1 LNEKKGIFMKKF
13 TIFGFKFLFEVK
25 KKDNSDEEK
34 YSDTYFLKEKV
45 FYLILALFLIT
56 ISAKIPILFRNN
68 NYMIGDV
75 VKSDIYSPKTIVFR
89 DKIGKDKII
98 QDMINQ
104 LDKDYIYSSDA
115 ADIYT
120 NEFDNF
126 HKEIIAIKKGNLQTF
141 DYSGFERK
149 MGKAMPE
156 TLVKKIL
163 EEDEDK
169 INSTFEKLSEHL
181 KNAYTAGI
189 YKEKNSIRINE
200 PAESEIE
207 NLDAF
212 ERDLINYFLIPN
224 YIYDEAKTKNTINE
238 KVSQINDQYIEIK
251 AGTLIAKT
259 GEILTER
266 KIDILDKLGIYNY
279 KMSIFIITLNII
291 FLLVISSIFNVVT
304 TRFYSKDVLEKK
316 KYKAVMLLMIV
327 TLLVFRIVPNSMIY
341 LVPIDTMLLLLMF
354 IVRPRFSI
362 FLTVMLISYL
372 LPITDYDLKYF
383 TIQSIAILA
392 TGFLSKNIGTRSSVI
407 AIGIQLAIMKILL
420 YLILSFF
427 SMEESF
433 GVALNTIK
441 LFVSGLFSGMFA
453 IALLPYFER
462 TFNILTVF
470 RLIELADLSQPLL
483 RKLSIEAP
491 GTFQHSMMVATL
503 SENAVIEIGGD
514 PIFTRVA
521 CYYHDI
527 GKTKRPQYYVENQTD
542 GKNLHNNIS
551 PFMSK
556 MIILAHTK
564 EGAEMGKKYKIPK
577 EIRDIMF
584 EHQGTTLLAYFY
596 NKAKEIDPNVQ
607 EEEFRYSGPRPQTK
621 ESAVI
626 LLADSIEAAVRSL
639 DVKDPIKVEE
649 MVRRIVN
656 AKIADNQLSDA
667 NITFKEIEIIINS
680 FLKTFGAIYHE
691 RIKYPGQK

>member
-1 LNEKKGIFMKKF
+1 MKKF

-141 DYSGFERK
+141 DYNGFERK

-156 TLVKKIL
+156 TIVKKLL

-189 YKEKNSIRINE
+189 YKEKNSIRVNE
-200 PAESEIE
+200 PVKSEID

-266 KIDILDKLGIYNY
+266 KIDILDRLGIYNY
-279 KMSIFIITLNII
+279 KMSFFIIVLNLV

-392 TGFLSKNIGTRSSVI
+392 TGFLSKNISTRSSVI
-407 AIGIQLAIMKILL
+407 AVGIQLAILKILL
-420 YLILSFF
+420 YLILS
-427 SMEESF
+427 S
-433 GVALNTIK
+433 
-441 LFVSGLFSGMFA
+441 
-453 IALLPYFER
+453 
-462 TFNILTVF
+462 
-470 RLIELADLSQPLL
+470 SQL
-483 RKLSIEAP
+483 KKV
-491 GTFQHSMMVATL
+491 MV
-503 SENAVIEIGGD
+503 
-514 PIFTRVA
+514 
-521 CYYHDI
+521 
-527 GKTKRPQYYVENQTD
+527 
-542 GKNLHNNIS
+542 
-551 PFMSK
+551 
-556 MIILAHTK
+556 
-564 EGAEMGKKYKIPK
+564 
-577 EIRDIMF
+577 
-584 EHQGTTLLAYFY
+584 
-596 NKAKEIDPNVQ
+596 
-607 EEEFRYSGPRPQTK
+607 
-621 ESAVI
+621 
-626 LLADSIEAAVRSL
+626 
-639 DVKDPIKVEE
+639 
-649 MVRRIVN
+649 
-656 AKIADNQLSDA
+656 
-667 NITFKEIEIIINS
+667 
-680 FLKTFGAIYHE
+680 
-691 RIKYPGQK
+691 

>member
-1 LNEKKGIFMKKF
+1 MKKF

-25 KKDNSDEEK
+25 KKDNLDEEK

-327 TLLVFRIVPNSMIY
+327 TLLVFRIVPDSMIY

-362 FLTVMLISYL
+362 FLTMMLISYL

-649 MVRRIVN
+649 MVRKIVN

>member
-1 LNEKKGIFMKKF
+1 MKKF

-104 LDKDYIYSSDA
+104 LDKEYIYSSDA

-189 YKEKNSIRINE
+189 YKEKNSIRVNE
-200 PAESEIE
+200 PVKSEID

-224 YIYDEAKTKNTINE
+224 YIYDEAKTKSAINE

-327 TLLVFRIVPNSMIY
+327 TLLVFRIVPESMIY

-362 FLTVMLISYL
+362 FLTMMLISYL

-407 AIGIQLAIMKILL
+407 AIGIQLAILKILL

-433 GVALNTIK
+433 GMALNTIK
-441 LFVSGLFSGMFA
+441 LFISGLFSGMFA

>member
-1 LNEKKGIFMKKF
+1 MKKF

-189 YKEKNSIRINE
+189 YKEKNTIRINE
-200 PAESEIE
+200 PVKSEID

-224 YIYDEAKTKNTINE
+224 YIYDEAKTKSAINE

-316 KYKAVMLLMIV
+316 KYKAVMLLMIF

-649 MVRRIVN
+649 MVRKIVN

>member
-1 LNEKKGIFMKKF
+1 MKKF

-189 YKEKNSIRINE
+189 YKEKNSIRVNE
-200 PAESEIE
+200 PVKSEID

-224 YIYDEAKTKNTINE
+224 YIYDEAKTKSAINE

-327 TLLVFRIVPNSMIY
+327 ALLVFRIVPNSMIY

-362 FLTVMLISYL
+362 FLTMMLISYL

-649 MVRRIVN
+649 MVRKIVN

>member
-1 LNEKKGIFMKKF
+1 MKKF

-189 YKEKNSIRINE
+189 YKEKNSIRVNE
-200 PAESEIE
+200 PVKSEID

-224 YIYDEAKTKNTINE
+224 YIYDEAKTKSAINE

-279 KMSIFIITLNII
+279 KMSIFIIILNII

-327 TLLVFRIVPNSMIY
+327 TLLVFRIVPDSMIY

-362 FLTVMLISYL
+362 FLTMMLISYL

-433 GVALNTIK
+433 GMALNTIK

>member
-1 LNEKKGIFMKKF
+1 MKKF

-104 LDKDYIYSSDA
+104 LDKEYIYSSDA

-189 YKEKNSIRINE
+189 YKEKNTIRINE
-200 PAESEIE
+200 PVKSEID

-224 YIYDEAKTKNTINE
+224 YIYDEAKTKSAINE

-362 FLTVMLISYL
+362 FLTMMLISYL

-649 MVRRIVN
+649 MVRKIVN

>member
-1 LNEKKGIFMKKF
+1 MKKF

-104 LDKDYIYSSDA
+104 LDKEYIYSSDA

-189 YKEKNSIRINE
+189 YKEKNSIRVNE
-200 PAESEIE
+200 PVKSEID

-224 YIYDEAKTKNTINE
+224 YIYDEAKTKSAINE

-362 FLTVMLISYL
+362 FLTMMLISYL

-527 GKTKRPQYYVENQTD
+527 GKTKRPQYYVENQSD

-649 MVRRIVN
+649 MVRKIVN

>member
-1 LNEKKGIFMKKF
+1 MKKF

-104 LDKDYIYSSDA
+104 LDKEYIYSSDA

-279 KMSIFIITLNII
+279 KMSIFIIILNII

-327 TLLVFRIVPNSMIY
+327 TLLVFRIVPDSMIY

-362 FLTVMLISYL
+362 FLTMMLISYL

-407 AIGIQLAIMKILL
+407 AIGIQLAILKILL

-433 GVALNTIK
+433 GMALNTIK

-649 MVRRIVN
+649 MVRKIVN

>member
-1 LNEKKGIFMKKF
+1 MKKF
-13 TIFGFKFLFEVK
+13 TIFGFKFLFDIK
-25 KKDNSDEEK
+25 KKNNSDEEK
-34 YSDTYFLKEKV
+34 YSDSYFLKEKV
-45 FYLILALFLIT
+45 FYLILTLFLIS
-56 ISAKIPILFRNN
+56 ISSKVPMLFRNN
-68 NYMIGDV
+68 NYIIGDV

-98 QDMINQ
+98 QDMIDR

-115 ADIYT
+115 AEIYM
-120 NEFDNF
+120 NEFQNF
-126 HKEIIAIKKGNLQTF
+126 HKEIIAIKKGNLKSF

-149 MGKAMPE
+149 TGKVI
-156 TLVKKIL
+156 TKDIINKLL
-163 EEDEDK
+163 EEDEKQIDY
-169 INSTFEKLSEHL
+169 TFSKLDEQL
-181 KNAYTAGI
+181 ENAYKSGI

-200 PAESEIE
+200 PAKTEIE
-207 NLDAF
+207 KLSPF
-212 ERDLINYFLIPN
+212 ERKIINNFLIPN

-238 KVSQINDQYIEIK
+238 KVSQIHDQYIEIK

-259 GEILTER
+259 GEVLTER

-279 KMSIFIITLNII
+279 KMSIFIIILNII
-291 FLLVISSIFNVVT
+291 FLLVISSIYNLVAIK
-304 TRFYSKDVLEKK
+304 YHSDEILEKN
-316 KYKAVMLLMIV
+316 KYRAIILLIIG
-327 TLLVFRIVPNSMIY
+327 TLIIFRIVPNSMAY
-341 LVPIDTMLLLLMF
+341 LLPIDTMLMLLLF
-354 IVRPRFSI
+354 IVKPSFTY
-362 FLTVMLISYL
+362 FLTILLISYL
-372 LPITDYDLKYF
+372 LPIIDYDLKYF
-383 TIQSIAILA
+383 TIQSIAIVA
-392 TGFLSKNIGTRSSVI
+392 ISIFFKKNIITRSSVI
-407 AIGIQLAIMKILL
+407 AMGIQLAILKILL

-427 SMEESF
+427 SAEESY
-433 GVALNTIK
+433 GVALNTIQI
-441 LFVSGLFSGMFA
+441 FVSGLFSGMFA

-470 RLIELADLSQPLL
+470 KLIELADLSHPLL

-527 GKTKRPQYYVENQTD
+527 GKTKRPQYFVENQTG
-542 GKNLHNNIS
+542 GKNLHNDIS

-556 MIILAHTK
+556 MIILAHTR

-577 EIRDIMF
+577 EIRDIMY

-596 NKAKEIDPNVQ
+596 NKAKQIDPNIP
-607 EEEFRYSGPRPQTK
+607 EEEFRYSGPKPQTK

-639 DVKDPIKVEE
+639 DVKDPVKIEE
-649 MVRRIVN
+649 MVRKIVDS
-656 AKIADNQLSDA
+656 KIRDNQLSDA
-667 NITFKEIEIIINS
+667 NITFKEVEIIINS

>member
-1 LNEKKGIFMKKF
+1 MRKKGKFMKKF
-13 TIFGFKFLFEVK
+13 TIFGFKFLFDIK
-25 KKDNSDEEK
+25 KKDNSDEER
-34 YSDTYFLKEKV
+34 YSDSYFLKEKV

-56 ISAKIPILFRNN
+56 ISSKIPILFRNN
-68 NYMIGDV
+68 NYMVGDV

-98 QDMINQ
+98 QDMIDR

-115 ADIYT
+115 ADIYKE
-120 NEFDNF
+120 EFENF
-126 HKEIIAIKKGNLQTF
+126 HKEIIAIKKGNLKSF

-149 MGKAMPE
+149 TGKVMPE
-156 TLVKKIL
+156 SLINKLL
-163 EEDEDK
+163 EEDEEK
-169 INSTFEKLSEHL
+169 IDEIFSKLDGEL
-181 KNAYTAGI
+181 ENAYKAGI

-200 PAESEIE
+200 PAKSEI
-207 NLDAF
+207 DALEPF
-212 ERDLINYFLIPN
+212 EREIINNFLIPN

-238 KVSQINDQYIEIK
+238 KVSQIHDQYIEIK

-259 GEILTER
+259 GEILTDR

-279 KMSIFIITLNII
+279 KMSIFIIALNLI
-291 FLLVISSIFNVVT
+291 FLLVISSVFNVVT
-304 TRFYSKDVLEKK
+304 IKFYSKEILEKN
-316 KYKAVMLLMIV
+316 KYRAMMLLTIG
-327 TLLVFRIVPNSMIY
+327 TLLAFRIVPNSMIY
-341 LVPIDTMLLLLMF
+341 LLPLDTMLLLLVF
-354 IVRPRFSI
+354 IVKPRFSI
-362 FLTVMLISYL
+362 FLTMMVISYM

-392 TGFLSKNIGTRSSVI
+392 TGFLSKNISTRSSVI
-407 AIGIQLAIMKILL
+407 AIGIQLAILKILL

-427 SMEESF
+427 SVEESY

-441 LFVSGLFSGMFA
+441 IFISGLFSGMLA

-470 RLIELADLSQPLL
+470 KLIELADLSHPLL

-503 SENAVIEIGGD
+503 SENAVVEIGGD

-527 GKTKRPQYYVENQTD
+527 GKTKRPQYYVENQTG
-542 GKNLHNNIS
+542 GKNLHNDIS

-556 MIILAHTK
+556 MIILAHTR

-596 NKAKEIDPNVQ
+596 NKAKEIDPNIP
-607 EEEFRYSGPRPQTK
+607 EEEFRYSGPKPQTK

-639 DVKDPIKVEE
+639 DVKDPVKIEQ
-649 MVRRIVN
+649 MVRKIVDS
-656 AKIADNQLSDA
+656 KIRDNQLSDA
-667 NITFKEIEIIINS
+667 NITFKEIEIIVNS

>member
-149 MGKAMPE
+149 MGKTMPE

-327 TLLVFRIVPNSMIY
+327 TLLVFRIVPDSMIY

-362 FLTVMLISYL
+362 FLTMMLISYL

-407 AIGIQLAIMKILL
+407 AIGIQLAILKILL

-433 GVALNTIK
+433 GMALNTIK

-649 MVRRIVN
+649 MVRKIVN

>member
-1 LNEKKGIFMKKF
+1 MKKF

-104 LDKDYIYSSDA
+104 LDKEYIYSSDA

-189 YKEKNSIRINE
+189 YKEKNSIRVNE
-200 PAESEIE
+200 PVKSEID

-224 YIYDEAKTKNTINE
+224 YIYDEAKTKSAINE

-407 AIGIQLAIMKILL
+407 AIGIQLAILKILL

>member
-1 LNEKKGIFMKKF
+1 MKKF

-200 PAESEIE
+200 PAKSEIE

-224 YIYDEAKTKNTINE
+224 YIYDEAKTKSAINE

-327 TLLVFRIVPNSMIY
+327 ALLVFRIVPNSMIY

-362 FLTVMLISYL
+362 FLTMMLISYL

-407 AIGIQLAIMKILL
+407 AIGIQLAILKILL

-649 MVRRIVN
+649 MVRKIVN

>member
-1 LNEKKGIFMKKF
+1 MKKF

-189 YKEKNSIRINE
+189 YKEKNSIRVNE
-200 PAESEIE
+200 PVKSEID

-224 YIYDEAKTKNTINE
+224 YIYDEAKTKSAINE

-316 KYKAVMLLMIV
+316 KYKAVMLLMIF
-327 TLLVFRIVPNSMIY
+327 TLLEFRIVPNSMIY

-649 MVRRIVN
+649 MVRKIVN

>member
-1 LNEKKGIFMKKF
+1 MKKF

-189 YKEKNSIRINE
+189 YKEKNSIWINE
-200 PAESEIE
+200 PAKSEIDS
-207 NLDAF
+207 LDAF

-224 YIYDEAKTKNTINE
+224 YIYDEAKTKSAINE

-291 FLLVISSIFNVVT
+291 FLLVISSVFNVVT
-304 TRFYSKDVLEKK
+304 MRFYSRDVLEKK

-362 FLTVMLISYL
+362 FLTMMLISYL

-649 MVRRIVN
+649 MVRKIVN

>member
-1 LNEKKGIFMKKF
+1 MKKF

-649 MVRRIVN
+649 MVRKIVN

>member
-1 LNEKKGIFMKKF
+1 MKKF

-149 MGKAMPE
+149 MGKTMPE

-327 TLLVFRIVPNSMIY
+327 TLLVFRIVPDSMIY

-362 FLTVMLISYL
+362 FLTMMLISYL

-407 AIGIQLAIMKILL
+407 AIGIQLAILKILL

-433 GVALNTIK
+433 GMALNTIK

-649 MVRRIVN
+649 MVRKIVN

>member
-1 LNEKKGIFMKKF
+1 MKKF

-224 YIYDEAKTKNTINE
+224 YIYDEAKTKSAINE

-362 FLTVMLISYL
+362 FLTMMLISYL

-407 AIGIQLAIMKILL
+407 AIGIQLAILKILL

-433 GVALNTIK
+433 GMALNTIK

>member
-1 LNEKKGIFMKKF
+1 
-13 TIFGFKFLFEVK
+13 
-25 KKDNSDEEK
+25 
-34 YSDTYFLKEKV
+34 
-45 FYLILALFLIT
+45 
-56 ISAKIPILFRNN
+56 
-68 NYMIGDV
+68 MID
-75 VKSDIYSPKTIVFR
+75 R
-89 DKIGKDKII
+89 
-98 QDMINQ
+98 

-115 ADIYT
+115 ADIYKE
-120 NEFDNF
+120 EFENF
-126 HKEIIAIKKGNLQTF
+126 HKEIIAIKKGNLKSF

-149 MGKAMPE
+149 TGKVMPE
-156 TLVKKIL
+156 SLINKLL
-163 EEDEDK
+163 EEDEEK
-169 INSTFEKLSEHL
+169 IDEIFSKLDGEL
-181 KNAYTAGI
+181 ENAYKAGI

-200 PAESEIE
+200 PAKSEI
-207 NLDAF
+207 DALEPF
-212 ERDLINYFLIPN
+212 EREIINNFLIPN

-238 KVSQINDQYIEIK
+238 KVSQIHDQYIEIK

-259 GEILTER
+259 GEILTDR

-279 KMSIFIITLNII
+279 KMSIFIIALNLI
-291 FLLVISSIFNVVT
+291 FLLVISSVFNVVT
-304 TRFYSKDVLEKK
+304 IKFYSKEILEKN
-316 KYKAVMLLMIV
+316 KYRAMMLLTIG
-327 TLLVFRIVPNSMIY
+327 TLLAFRIVPNSMIY
-341 LVPIDTMLLLLMF
+341 LLPLDTMLLLLVF
-354 IVRPRFSI
+354 IVKPRFSI
-362 FLTVMLISYL
+362 FLTMMVISYM

-392 TGFLSKNIGTRSSVI
+392 TGFLSKNISTRSSVI
-407 AIGIQLAIMKILL
+407 AIGIQLAILKILL

-427 SMEESF
+427 SVEESY

-441 LFVSGLFSGMFA
+441 IFISGLFSGMLA

-470 RLIELADLSQPLL
+470 KLIELADLSHPLL

-503 SENAVIEIGGD
+503 SENAVVEIGGD

-527 GKTKRPQYYVENQTD
+527 GKTKRPQYYVENQTG
-542 GKNLHNNIS
+542 GKNLHNDIS

-556 MIILAHTK
+556 MIILAHTR

-596 NKAKEIDPNVQ
+596 NKAKEIDPNIP
-607 EEEFRYSGPRPQTK
+607 EEEFRYSGPKPQTK

-639 DVKDPIKVEE
+639 DVKDPVKIEQ
-649 MVRRIVN
+649 MVRKIVN
-656 AKIADNQLSDA
+656 SKIRDNQLSDA
-667 NITFKEIEIIINS
+667 NITFKEIEIIVNS

>member
-1 LNEKKGIFMKKF
+1 MKKF

-104 LDKDYIYSSDA
+104 LDKEYIYSSDA

-126 HKEIIAIKKGNLQTF
+126 HKEIIAIKKGNLQAF

-189 YKEKNSIRINE
+189 YKEKNSIRVNE
-200 PAESEIE
+200 PVKSEID

-224 YIYDEAKTKNTINE
+224 YIYDEAKTKSAINE

-327 TLLVFRIVPNSMIY
+327 TLLVFRIVPDSMIY

-362 FLTVMLISYL
+362 FLTMMLISYL

-407 AIGIQLAIMKILL
+407 AIGIQLAILKILL

-433 GVALNTIK
+433 GMALNTIK

-649 MVRRIVN
+649 MVRKIVN

>member
-1 LNEKKGIFMKKF
+1 MKKF

-189 YKEKNSIRINE
+189 YKEKNSIRVNE
-200 PAESEIE
+200 PVKSEID

-291 FLLVISSIFNVVT
+291 FLLVISSVFNVVT
-304 TRFYSKDVLEKK
+304 MRFYSRDVLEKK

-362 FLTVMLISYL
+362 FLTMMLISYL

-649 MVRRIVN
+649 MVRKIVN

>member
-1 LNEKKGIFMKKF
+1 MKKF

-104 LDKDYIYSSDA
+104 LDKEYIYSSDA

-189 YKEKNSIRINE
+189 YKEKNSIRVNE
-200 PAESEIE
+200 PVKSEID

-224 YIYDEAKTKNTINE
+224 YIYDEAKTKSAINE

-279 KMSIFIITLNII
+279 KMSIFIIILNII

-327 TLLVFRIVPNSMIY
+327 TLLVFRIVPDSMIY

-362 FLTVMLISYL
+362 FLTMMLISYL

-433 GVALNTIK
+433 GMALNTIK

-649 MVRRIVN
+649 MVRKIVN

>member
-1 LNEKKGIFMKKF
+1 MRKKGKFMKKF
-13 TIFGFKFLFEVK
+13 TIFGFKFLFDIK
-25 KKDNSDEEK
+25 KKDSLDEER
-34 YSDTYFLKEKV
+34 YSDSYFLKEKV

-56 ISAKIPILFRNN
+56 ISSKIPILFRNN
-68 NYMIGDV
+68 NYMVGDV

-104 LDKDYIYSSDA
+104 LDKEYIYSSDA

-189 YKEKNSIRINE
+189 YKEKNSIRVNE
-200 PAESEIE
+200 PVKSEID

-291 FLLVISSIFNVVT
+291 FLLVISSVFNVVT
-304 TRFYSKDVLEKK
+304 MRFYSRDVLEKK

-362 FLTVMLISYL
+362 FLTMMLISYL

-649 MVRRIVN
+649 MVRKIVN

>member
-1 LNEKKGIFMKKF
+1 MKKF

-291 FLLVISSIFNVVT
+291 FLLVISSVFNVVT
-304 TRFYSKDVLEKK
+304 MRFYSRDVLEKK

-362 FLTVMLISYL
+362 FLTMMLISYL

-433 GVALNTIK
+433 GMALNTIK

-649 MVRRIVN
+649 MVRKIVN

>member
-1 LNEKKGIFMKKF
+1 MRKKGKFMKKF
-13 TIFGFKFLFEVK
+13 TIFGFKFLFDIK
-25 KKDNSDEEK
+25 KKDNSDEER
-34 YSDTYFLKEKV
+34 YSDSYFLKEKV

-56 ISAKIPILFRNN
+56 ISSKIPILFRNN
-68 NYMIGDV
+68 NYMVGDV

-89 DKIGKDKII
+89 DKIGKDKLI
-98 QDMINQ
+98 QDMIDR

-115 ADIYT
+115 ADIYKE
-120 NEFDNF
+120 EFDNF
-126 HKEIIAIKKGNLQTF
+126 HKEIIAIKKGNLKSF

-149 MGKAMPE
+149 TGKAMSQSIIDK
-156 TLVKKIL
+156 LL
-163 EEDEDK
+163 EEDEEK
-169 INSTFEKLSEHL
+169 IDAIFSKLGTQLE
-181 KNAYTAGI
+181 NAYKAGI

-200 PAESEIE
+200 PAKTEIE
-207 NLDAF
+207 ALDPF
-212 ERDLINYFLIPN
+212 EREIINNFLIPN

-238 KVSQINDQYIEIK
+238 KVSQIHDQYIEIK

-259 GEILTER
+259 GEILTDR

-279 KMSIFIITLNII
+279 KMSIFIIALNLI
-291 FLLVISSIFNVVT
+291 FLLVISSVFNVVT
-304 TRFYSKDVLEKK
+304 IKFYSKEILEKN
-316 KYKAVMLLMIV
+316 KYRAMMLLTIG
-327 TLLVFRIVPNSMIY
+327 TLLAFRIVPNSMIY
-341 LVPIDTMLLLLMF
+341 LLPLDTMLLLLVF
-354 IVRPRFSI
+354 IVKPRFSI
-362 FLTVMLISYL
+362 FLTMMVISYM

-392 TGFLSKNIGTRSSVI
+392 TGFLSKNISTRSSVI
-407 AIGIQLAIMKILL
+407 AIGIQLAILKILL

-427 SMEESF
+427 SVEESY

-441 LFVSGLFSGMFA
+441 IFISGLFSGMLV

-470 RLIELADLSQPLL
+470 KLIELADLSHPLL

-503 SENAVIEIGGD
+503 SENAVVEIGGD

-527 GKTKRPQYYVENQTD
+527 GKTKRPQYYVENQTG
-542 GKNLHNNIS
+542 GKNLHNDIS

-556 MIILAHTK
+556 MIILAHTR

-596 NKAKEIDPNVQ
+596 NKAKEIDPNIP
-607 EEEFRYSGPRPQTK
+607 EEEFRYSGPKPQTK

-639 DVKDPIKVEE
+639 DVKDPVKIEQ
-649 MVRRIVN
+649 MVRKIVDS
-656 AKIADNQLSDA
+656 KIRDNQLSDA
-667 NITFKEIEIIINS
+667 NITFKEIEIIVNS

>member
-1 LNEKKGIFMKKF
+1 MKKF

-25 KKDNSDEEK
+25 KKDNLDEEK

-104 LDKDYIYSSDA
+104 LDKEYIYSSDA

-189 YKEKNSIRINE
+189 YKEKNSIRVNE
-200 PAESEIE
+200 PVKSEID

-224 YIYDEAKTKNTINE
+224 YIYDEAKTKSAINE

-279 KMSIFIITLNII
+279 KISIFIITLNII

-433 GVALNTIK
+433 GMALNTIK

-649 MVRRIVN
+649 MVRKIVN

>member
-1 LNEKKGIFMKKF
+1 MKKF

-25 KKDNSDEEK
+25 KKDNSDEER
-34 YSDTYFLKEKV
+34 YSDIYFLKEKA

-89 DKIGKDKII
+89 DKIGKDKVI

-156 TLVKKIL
+156 SLVKKLL

-169 INSTFEKLSEHL
+169 LNNTFEKLAEHL

-189 YKEKNSIRINE
+189 YKEKNSIRVNE
-200 PAESEIE
+200 PAKSEID

-212 ERDLINYFLIPN
+212 ERELINYFLIPN
-224 YIYDEAKTKNTINE
+224 YIYDEAKTKSTINE

-279 KMSIFIITLNII
+279 KISIFIITLNII
-291 FLLVISSIFNVVT
+291 FLLVISSVFNVVT
-304 TRFYSKDVLEKK
+304 TRFYSKDVLEKQ
-316 KYKAVMLLMIV
+316 KYRAVMLLMIG
-327 TLLVFRIVPNSMIY
+327 TLLIFRIVPNSMIY

-362 FLTVMLISYL
+362 FLTIMLISYL

-392 TGFLSKNIGTRSSVI
+392 TGFLSKNIGIRSSVI
-407 AIGIQLAIMKILL
+407 AIGIQLAILKILL

-542 GKNLHNNIS
+542 GRNLHNNIS

-584 EHQGTTLLAYFY
+584 EHQGTTLLAYFF
-596 NKAKEIDPNVQ
+596 NKAKEIDPNIQ
-607 EEEFRYSGPRPQTK
+607 EEEFRYSGPKPQTK

>member
-1 LNEKKGIFMKKF
+1 MKKF

-189 YKEKNSIRINE
+189 YKEKNSIRVNE
-200 PAESEIE
+200 PVKSEID

-224 YIYDEAKTKNTINE
+224 YIYDEAKTKSAINE

-362 FLTVMLISYL
+362 FLTMMLISYL

-407 AIGIQLAIMKILL
+407 AIGIQLAILKILL

-433 GVALNTIK
+433 GMALNTIK

>member
-1 LNEKKGIFMKKF
+1 MKKF
-13 TIFGFKFLFEVK
+13 TIFGFKFLFDIK
-25 KKDNSDEEK
+25 KKDNSDEER
-34 YSDTYFLKEKV
+34 YSDSYFLKEKV

-56 ISAKIPILFRNN
+56 ISSKIPILFRNN
-68 NYMIGDV
+68 NYMTGDV

-89 DKIGKDKII
+89 DKIGKDKLI
-98 QDMINQ
+98 QDMIDR
-104 LDKDYIYSSDA
+104 LDKNYIYSSEA
-115 ADIYT
+115 ADIYRE
-120 NEFDNF
+120 EFDNF
-126 HKEIIAIKKGNLQTF
+126 HKEIIAIKKGNLKSF

-149 MGKAMPE
+149 TGKVMSE
-156 TLVKKIL
+156 GIINKLL
-163 EEDEDK
+163 EEDEEKIDK
-169 INSTFEKLSEHL
+169 TFSKLATQLE
-181 KNAYTAGI
+181 NAYKAGI

-200 PAESEIE
+200 PAKADI
-207 NLDAF
+207 DALEPF
-212 ERDLINYFLIPN
+212 EREIINNFLIPN

-238 KVSQINDQYIEIK
+238 KVSQIHDQYIEIK

-259 GEILTER
+259 GEVLTDR

-279 KMSIFIITLNII
+279 KMSIFIIALNLI
-291 FLLVISSIFNVVT
+291 FLLVISSVFNVVT
-304 TRFYSKDVLEKK
+304 IKFYNKEILEKN
-316 KYKAVMLLMIV
+316 KYRAIMLLTIG

-341 LVPIDTMLLLLMF
+341 LLPLDTMLLLLLF
-354 IVRPRFSI
+354 IVKPRFSI
-362 FLTVMLISYL
+362 FLTMMVISYM

-392 TGFLSKNIGTRSSVI
+392 TGFLSKNISTRSSVI
-407 AIGIQLAIMKILL
+407 AIGIQLAILKILL

-427 SMEESF
+427 SVEESY

-441 LFVSGLFSGMFA
+441 IFISGLFSGMFA

-470 RLIELADLSQPLL
+470 KLMELADLSHPLL

-514 PIFTRVA
+514 PTFTRVA

-542 GKNLHNNIS
+542 GKNLHNDIS

-556 MIILAHTK
+556 MIILAHTR

-596 NKAKEIDPNVQ
+596 NKAKELDPNIQ
-607 EEEFRYSGPRPQTK
+607 EEEFRYSGPKPQTK

-639 DVKDPIKVEE
+639 DVKDPVKIEQ
-649 MVRRIVN
+649 MVRKIVDS
-656 AKIADNQLSDA
+656 KIRDNQLSDA
-667 NITFKEIEIIINS
+667 NITFREVEIIVNS

>member
-1 LNEKKGIFMKKF
+1 MKKF

-327 TLLVFRIVPNSMIY
+327 ALLVFRIVPNSMIY

-362 FLTVMLISYL
+362 FLTMMLISYL

-649 MVRRIVN
+649 MVRKIVN

>member
-1 LNEKKGIFMKKF
+1 MRKKGKFMKKF
-13 TIFGFKFLFEVK
+13 TIFGFKFLFDIK
-25 KKDNSDEEK
+25 KKDNSDEER
-34 YSDTYFLKEKV
+34 YSDSYFLKEKV

-56 ISAKIPILFRNN
+56 ISSKIPILFRNN
-68 NYMIGDV
+68 NYMVGDV

-98 QDMINQ
+98 QDMIDR

-115 ADIYT
+115 ADIYKE
-120 NEFDNF
+120 EFENF
-126 HKEIIAIKKGNLQTF
+126 HKEIIAIKKGNLKSF

-149 MGKAMPE
+149 TGKVMPE
-156 TLVKKIL
+156 SLINKLL
-163 EEDEDK
+163 EEDEEK
-169 INSTFEKLSEHL
+169 IDEIFSKLDGEL
-181 KNAYTAGI
+181 ENAYKAGI

-200 PAESEIE
+200 PAKTDIE
-207 NLDAF
+207 ALEPF
-212 ERDLINYFLIPN
+212 EREILNNFLIPN

-238 KVSQINDQYIEIK
+238 KVSQIHDQYIEIK

-259 GEILTER
+259 GEILTDR
-266 KIDILDKLGIYNY
+266 KIDILDRLGIYNY
-279 KMSIFIITLNII
+279 KMSIFIIALNLV

-304 TRFYSKDVLEKK
+304 IKFYSKEILEKN
-316 KYKAVMLLMIV
+316 KYRAMMLLTIG
-327 TLLVFRIVPNSMIY
+327 TLLAFRIVPNSMIY
-341 LVPIDTMLLLLMF
+341 LLPLDTMLLLLVF
-354 IVRPRFSI
+354 IVKPRFSI
-362 FLTVMLISYL
+362 FLTMMVISYM

-392 TGFLSKNIGTRSSVI
+392 TGFLSKNISTRSSVI
-407 AIGIQLAIMKILL
+407 AIGIQLAILKILL

-427 SMEESF
+427 SVEESY

-441 LFVSGLFSGMFA
+441 IFISGLFSGMLV

-470 RLIELADLSQPLL
+470 KLIELADLSHPLL

-542 GKNLHNNIS
+542 GKNLHNDIS

-556 MIILAHTK
+556 MIILAHTR

-596 NKAKEIDPNVQ
+596 NKAKEIDPNIP
-607 EEEFRYSGPRPQTK
+607 EEEFRYSGPKPQTK

-639 DVKDPIKVEE
+639 DVKDPVKVEQ
-649 MVRRIVN
+649 MVRKIVDS
-656 AKIADNQLSDA
+656 KIRDNQLSDA
-667 NITFKEIEIIINS
+667 NITFREVEIIVNS

>member
-1 LNEKKGIFMKKF
+1 MKKF
-13 TIFGFKFLFEVK
+13 TIFGFKFLFEIK

>member
-1 LNEKKGIFMKKF
+1 M
-13 TIFGFKFLFEVK
+13 V
-25 KKDNSDEEK
+25 
-34 YSDTYFLKEKV
+34 
-45 FYLILALFLIT
+45 
-56 ISAKIPILFRNN
+56 
-68 NYMIGDV
+68 GDV

-98 QDMINQ
+98 QDMIDR

-115 ADIYT
+115 ADIYKE
-120 NEFDNF
+120 EFENF
-126 HKEIIAIKKGNLQTF
+126 HKEIIAIKKGNLKSF

-149 MGKAMPE
+149 TGKVMPE
-156 TLVKKIL
+156 SLINKLL
-163 EEDEDK
+163 EEDEEK
-169 INSTFEKLSEHL
+169 IDEIFSKLDGEL
-181 KNAYTAGI
+181 ENAYKAGI

-200 PAESEIE
+200 PAKSEI
-207 NLDAF
+207 DALEPF
-212 ERDLINYFLIPN
+212 EREIINNFLIPN

-238 KVSQINDQYIEIK
+238 KVSQIHDQYIEIK

-259 GEILTER
+259 GEILTDR

-279 KMSIFIITLNII
+279 KMSIFIIALNLI
-291 FLLVISSIFNVVT
+291 FLLVISSVFNVVT
-304 TRFYSKDVLEKK
+304 IRFYSKEILEKN
-316 KYKAVMLLMIV
+316 KYRAMMLLTIG
-327 TLLVFRIVPNSMIY
+327 TLLAFRIVPNSMIY
-341 LVPIDTMLLLLMF
+341 LLPLDTMLLLLVF
-354 IVRPRFSI
+354 IVKPRFSI
-362 FLTVMLISYL
+362 FLTMMVISYM

-392 TGFLSKNIGTRSSVI
+392 TGFLSKNISTRSSVI
-407 AIGIQLAIMKILL
+407 AIGIQLAILKILL

-427 SMEESF
+427 SVEESY

-441 LFVSGLFSGMFA
+441 IFISGLFSGMLA

-470 RLIELADLSQPLL
+470 KLIELADLSHPLL

-503 SENAVIEIGGD
+503 SENAVVEIGGD

-527 GKTKRPQYYVENQTD
+527 GKTKRPQYYVENQTG
-542 GKNLHNNIS
+542 GKNLHNDIS

-556 MIILAHTK
+556 MIILAHTR

-596 NKAKEIDPNVQ
+596 NKAKEIDPNIP
-607 EEEFRYSGPRPQTK
+607 EEEFRYSGPKPQTK

-639 DVKDPIKVEE
+639 DVKDPVKIEQ
-649 MVRRIVN
+649 MVRKIVDS
-656 AKIADNQLSDA
+656 KIRDNQLSDA
-667 NITFKEIEIIINS
+667 NITFKEIEIIVNS

>member
-1 LNEKKGIFMKKF
+1 MKKF
-13 TIFGFKFLFEVK
+13 TILGFKFLFDIK
-25 KKDNSDEEK
+25 KKDSSDEEK
-34 YSDTYFLKEKV
+34 YSDSYFLKEKV
-45 FYLILALFLIT
+45 FYLILVLFLIT
-56 ISAKIPILFRNN
+56 ISSKIPILFRNN

-98 QDMINQ
+98 QDMINR

-120 NEFDNF
+120 GEFDNF
-126 HKEIIAIKKGNLQTF
+126 HKEIIAIKKGNLKSF
-141 DYSGFERK
+141 DYSGFERRT
-149 MGKAMPE
+149 GKVMPE
-156 TLVKKIL
+156 SLINKLL
-163 EEDEDK
+163 EEDEEK
-169 INSTFEKLSEHL
+169 IDEIFSKLEGEL
-181 KNAYTAGI
+181 QNAYKAGI

-200 PAESEIE
+200 PAKTDIE
-207 NLDAF
+207 ALEPF
-212 ERDLINYFLIPN
+212 EREILNNFLIPN

-238 KVSQINDQYIEIK
+238 KVSQIHDQYIEIK

-259 GEILTER
+259 GEVLTER

-279 KMSIFIITLNII
+279 KISIFIIALNLI

-304 TRFYSKDVLEKK
+304 IKFYSKEILEKN
-316 KYKAVMLLMIV
+316 KYKAVMLLTIA
-327 TLLVFRIVPNSMIY
+327 TLLSFRIVPNSMIY
-341 LVPIDTMLLLLMF
+341 LLPLDTMLLLLMF
-354 IVRPRFSI
+354 IVKPRFSV
-362 FLTVMLISYL
+362 FLTMMVISYM

-392 TGFLSKNIGTRSSVI
+392 TGFLSKNISTRSSVI
-407 AIGIQLAIMKILL
+407 AIGIQLAILKILL

-427 SMEESF
+427 SVEESY

-441 LFVSGLFSGMFA
+441 IFISGLFSGMLA

-470 RLIELADLSQPLL
+470 KLMELADLSHPLL

-514 PIFTRVA
+514 PTFTRVA

-542 GKNLHNNIS
+542 GKNLHNDIS

-556 MIILAHTK
+556 MIILAHTR

-596 NKAKEIDPNVQ
+596 NKAKEIDPNIP
-607 EEEFRYSGPRPQTK
+607 EEEFRYSGPKPQTK

-639 DVKDPIKVEE
+639 DVKDPVKIEQ
-649 MVRRIVN
+649 MVRKIVDS
-656 AKIADNQLSDA
+656 KIRDNQLSDA
-667 NITFKEIEIIINS
+667 NITFKEIEIIVNS

>member
-1 LNEKKGIFMKKF
+1 MRKKGNFMKKF
-13 TIFGFKFLFEVK
+13 TIFGFKFLFDIK
-25 KKDNSDEEK
+25 KKDSSDEER
-34 YSDTYFLKEKV
+34 YSDSYFLKEKV

-56 ISAKIPILFRNN
+56 ISSKIPILFRNN

-89 DKIGKDKII
+89 DKIGKDKLI
-98 QDMINQ
+98 QDMIDR

-115 ADIYT
+115 ADIYM

-126 HKEIIAIKKGNLQTF
+126 HKEIIAIKKGNLKSF

-149 MGKAMPE
+149 TGKVMPE
-156 TLVKKIL
+156 EIINKLL
-163 EEDEDK
+163 EEDEEK
-169 INSTFEKLSEHL
+169 IDETFAKLEGQL
-181 KNAYTAGI
+181 ENAYKAGI

-200 PAESEIE
+200 PAKTEIE
-207 NLDAF
+207 ELDPF
-212 ERDLINYFLIPN
+212 EREIINNFLIPN

-238 KVSQINDQYIEIK
+238 KVSQVHDQYIEIK

-259 GEILTER
+259 GEVLTER
-266 KIDILDKLGIYNY
+266 KIDILDRLGIYNY
-279 KMSIFIITLNII
+279 KMSVFIIVLNII
-291 FLLVISSIFNVVT
+291 FLLVISSVYNLVAI
-304 TRFYSKDVLEKK
+304 RYHSDEILEKN
-316 KYKAVMLLMIV
+316 KYRAVMILTIG
-327 TLLVFRIVPNSMIY
+327 TLLAFRIVPTSMIY
-341 LVPIDTMLLLLMF
+341 LLPIDTMLILLLF
-354 IVRPRFSI
+354 IVKPGFSY
-362 FLTVMLISYL
+362 FLTMMLISYL

-383 TIQSIAILA
+383 AVQSIAIVA
-392 TGFLSKNIGTRSSVI
+392 ISTFLRKNIITRSSVI
-407 AIGIQLAIMKILL
+407 AMGIQLAILKILL

-427 SMEESF
+427 SVEESY
-433 GVALNTIK
+433 GVALNTIQI
-441 LFVSGLFSGMFA
+441 FVSGLFSGMLA

-470 RLIELADLSQPLL
+470 KLIELADLSHPLL

-556 MIILAHTK
+556 MIILAHTR

-577 EIRDIMF
+577 EIRDIMY

-596 NKAKEIDPNVQ
+596 NKAKETDPNIP
-607 EEEFRYSGPRPQTK
+607 EEEFRYSGPKPQTK

-639 DVKDPIKVEE
+639 DVKDPVKIEQ
-649 MVRRIVN
+649 MVRKIVDS
-656 AKIADNQLSDA
+656 KIRDNQLSDA
-667 NITFKEIEIIINS
+667 NITFKEVEVIINS

>member
-1 LNEKKGIFMKKF
+1 MKKF
-13 TIFGFKFLFEVK
+13 TIFGFKFLFEIK

-649 MVRRIVN
+649 MVRKIVN

>member
-1 LNEKKGIFMKKF
+1 MKKF

-25 KKDNSDEEK
+25 KKDNLDEEK

-104 LDKDYIYSSDA
+104 LDKEYIYSSDA

-189 YKEKNSIRINE
+189 YKEKNSIRVNE
-200 PAESEIE
+200 PVKSEID

-224 YIYDEAKTKNTINE
+224 YIYDEAKTKSAINE

-649 MVRRIVN
+649 MVRKIVN

>member
-1 LNEKKGIFMKKF
+1 MKKF
-13 TIFGFKFLFEVK
+13 TIFGFKFLFDIK
-25 KKDNSDEEK
+25 KKDNSDEER
-34 YSDTYFLKEKV
+34 YSDSYFLKEKV

-56 ISAKIPILFRNN
+56 ISSKIPILFRNN
-68 NYMIGDV
+68 NYMTGDV

-89 DKIGKDKII
+89 DKIGKDKLI
-98 QDMINQ
+98 QDMIDR
-104 LDKDYIYSSDA
+104 LDKDYIYSSEA
-115 ADIYT
+115 ADIYRE
-120 NEFDNF
+120 EFDNF
-126 HKEIIAIKKGNLQTF
+126 HKEIIAIKKGNLKSF

-149 MGKAMPE
+149 TGKVMSE
-156 TLVKKIL
+156 GIINKLL
-163 EEDEDK
+163 EEDEEK
-169 INSTFEKLSEHL
+169 IDETFSKLATQLE
-181 KNAYTAGI
+181 NAYKAGI

-200 PAESEIE
+200 PAKADI
-207 NLDAF
+207 DALEPF
-212 ERDLINYFLIPN
+212 EREIINNFLIPN

-238 KVSQINDQYIEIK
+238 KVSQIHDQYIEIK

-259 GEILTER
+259 GEVLTDR

-279 KMSIFIITLNII
+279 KMSIFIIALNLI
-291 FLLVISSIFNVVT
+291 FLLVISSVFNVVT
-304 TRFYSKDVLEKK
+304 IKFYNKEILEKN
-316 KYKAVMLLMIV
+316 KYRAIMLLTIG

-341 LVPIDTMLLLLMF
+341 LLPLDTMLLLLLF
-354 IVRPRFSI
+354 IVKPRFSI
-362 FLTVMLISYL
+362 FLTMMVISYM

-392 TGFLSKNIGTRSSVI
+392 TGFLSKNISTRSSVI
-407 AIGIQLAIMKILL
+407 AIGIQLAILKILL

-427 SMEESF
+427 SVEESY

-441 LFVSGLFSGMFA
+441 IFISGLFSGMFA

-470 RLIELADLSQPLL
+470 KLMELADLSHPLL

-514 PIFTRVA
+514 PTFTRVA

-542 GKNLHNNIS
+542 GKNLHNDIS

-556 MIILAHTK
+556 MIILAHTR

-596 NKAKEIDPNVQ
+596 NKAKELDPNIQ
-607 EEEFRYSGPRPQTK
+607 EEEFRYSGPKPQTK

-639 DVKDPIKVEE
+639 DVKDPVKVEQ
-649 MVRRIVN
+649 MVRKIVDS
-656 AKIADNQLSDA
+656 KIRDNQLSDA
-667 NITFKEIEIIINS
+667 NITFREVEIIVNS

>member
-104 LDKDYIYSSDA
+104 LDKEYIYSSDA

-189 YKEKNSIRINE
+189 YKEKNSIRVNE
-200 PAESEIE
+200 PVKSEID

-224 YIYDEAKTKNTINE
+224 YIYDEAKTKSAINE

-327 TLLVFRIVPNSMIY
+327 TLLVFRIVPDSMIY

-362 FLTVMLISYL
+362 FLTMMLISYL

-649 MVRRIVN
+649 MVRKIVN